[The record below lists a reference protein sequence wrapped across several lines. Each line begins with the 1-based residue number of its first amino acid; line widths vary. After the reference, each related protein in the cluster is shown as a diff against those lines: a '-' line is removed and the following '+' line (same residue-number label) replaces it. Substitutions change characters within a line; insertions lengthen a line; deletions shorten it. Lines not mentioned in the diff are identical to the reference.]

1 MVPDKA
7 VITARTE
14 EEAQRLL
21 DFLRANGYSWGSG
34 STNTWWFDDREDTC
48 YDLGP
53 DKKIMHASHNW
64 YQEQIVAMEAGEEPD
79 DICWLP
85 EDGSWLFIST
95 DDFIARCTG
104 EDDMDSNVDISA
116 LM

>member
-7 VITARTE
+7 VITAKTE

-21 DFLRANGYSWGSG
+21 DFLKENGYGWASR
-34 STNTWWFDDREDTC
+34 TDTTWWHEDREDTC
-48 YDLGP
+48 YDLEP
-53 DKKIMHASHNW
+53 DKRIMHASHDW

-79 DICWLP
+79 DICWIP
-85 EDGSWLFIST
+85 DDRSWLFIST
-95 DDFIARCTG
+95 DEFIARCTG

>member
-7 VITARTE
+7 VITAKTE

-21 DFLRANGYSWGSG
+21 DFLRANGCSWGNG
-34 STNTWWFDDREDTC
+34 STDTWWFDDREDTC
-48 YDLGP
+48 YDIEP
-53 DKKIMHASHNW
+53 NRSIMHCSREW
-64 YQEQIVAMEAGEEPD
+64 YEDQISAYEDGDDVD

-85 EDGSWLFIST
+85 ADSSWLFIST
-95 DDFIARCTG
+95 DEFISRCTG
-104 EDDMDSNVDISA
+104 YEEETGDIDISG

>member
-7 VITARTE
+7 VITAKTE

-21 DFLRANGYSWGSG
+21 DFLRANGCSGGSG

-48 YDLGP
+48 YDIEQNRS
-53 DKKIMHASHNW
+53 IMHCSRAW
-64 YQEQIVAMEAGEEPD
+64 YEEQISAYEDGDDVD
-79 DICWLP
+79 DIWWLP
-85 EDGSWLFIST
+85 EDRSWLFIST
-95 DDFIARCTG
+95 DEFISRCTA
-104 EDDMDSNVDISA
+104 EDAVDSDIDISD